1 MNCLLKNETNFDE
14 WVEIHDSG
22 QGSLPNEGNCG
33 FLTMSQFM
41 LGTERNYY
49 ALRIFFSYV
58 YQSLSTLPESHP
70 LLNETFSKEND
81 VWSQTRLQ
89 LDFECPDR
97 ILSFVTDENVFSVE
111 ETNELTN
118 VYKIPTEYVDEY
130 CSNSPIVRRRMT
142 LHNLGSMVRDTRFW
156 ASSLEFN
163 ILSRVCN
170 FQIVILQAIAN
181 KEPISENLREW
192 QLNMHSHTFDNG
204 QGFPSLVESHEGEE
218 NLRRMCF
225 LAVVEQQH
233 FVGLKLIKDPNTTKN
248 KIEAWLENRTD
259 KLLIEDGDK
268 YEYDGHDMGKMFN
281 LEETLYPF
289 FTSRNIKEEDRLS
302 IVRALDPL
310 KTDTCAYTGVDNF
323 RILTLRDCSWL
334 DCSTISRILTLQ
346 RSNIPT
352 TMKLKLWPSYW
363 ISKDFKKKPLGVGY
377 FHCLIC
383 NVANSHWITMEVDD
397 RVSPRPESVSVHICD
412 KSTLADKY
420 LDLCDKSNSTLNES
434 DSTRKQQ
441 LPWNDVLKEMF
452 YPAKLEFVFDTEND
466 EKQNGYDCGIVALR
480 RIIVRIKLGPD
491 HKININD
498 YDYLGKNEESRL
510 SFVYSILK
518 NSNTDVKGITIEELR
533 KLNCCAKEQAIA
545 NLGNKTKVP
554 GLSDV
559 DELNLQCKEI
569 HLTDHAG
576 KKNNN
581 RKKRQN

>member
-1 MNCLLKNETNFDE
+1 
-14 WVEIHDSG
+14 
-22 QGSLPNEGNCG
+22 
-33 FLTMSQFM
+33 MSQFM
-41 LGTERNYY
+41 SGTERNYY
-49 ALRIFFSYV
+49 SLRIYFSYV
-58 YQSLSTLPESHP
+58 YQSLSILPESHP
-70 LLNETFSKEND
+70 LLNEKISKKDD
-81 VWSQTRLQ
+81 VWSQTRLH

-170 FQIVILQAIAN
+170 FQIVILQATAK

-466 EKQNGYDCGIVALR
+466 EYQNGYDCGIVALR
-480 RIIVRIKLGPD
+480 RILVRIKLGLD
-491 HKININD
+491 HKIIKKD
-498 YDYLGKNEESRL
+498 YDDLGKNEESRL

-518 NSNTDVKGITIEELR
+518 K
-533 KLNCCAKEQAIA
+533 
-545 NLGNKTKVP
+545 
-554 GLSDV
+554 
-559 DELNLQCKEI
+559 
-569 HLTDHAG
+569 
-576 KKNNN
+576 
-581 RKKRQN
+581 

>member
-1 MNCLLKNETNFDE
+1 MQNKSIKRYFQQFQSLLGNSDINDDKNHQLKKLILDDESIDKNQPVANDPVLNCLLKNETNFDE

-363 ISKDFKKKPLGVGY
+363 ISKDFKK
-377 FHCLIC
+377 
-383 NVANSHWITMEVDD
+383 
-397 RVSPRPESVSVHICD
+397 
-412 KSTLADKY
+412 
-420 LDLCDKSNSTLNES
+420 
-434 DSTRKQQ
+434 
-441 LPWNDVLKEMF
+441 
-452 YPAKLEFVFDTEND
+452 
-466 EKQNGYDCGIVALR
+466 
-480 RIIVRIKLGPD
+480 
-491 HKININD
+491 
-498 YDYLGKNEESRL
+498 
-510 SFVYSILK
+510 
-518 NSNTDVKGITIEELR
+518 
-533 KLNCCAKEQAIA
+533 
-545 NLGNKTKVP
+545 NL
-554 GLSDV
+554 
-559 DELNLQCKEI
+559 
-569 HLTDHAG
+569 
-576 KKNNN
+576 
-581 RKKRQN
+581 